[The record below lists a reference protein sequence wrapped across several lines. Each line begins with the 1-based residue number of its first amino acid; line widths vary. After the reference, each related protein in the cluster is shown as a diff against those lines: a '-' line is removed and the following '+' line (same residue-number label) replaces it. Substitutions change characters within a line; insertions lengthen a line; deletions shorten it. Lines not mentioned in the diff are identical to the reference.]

1 MVYRPTKVVRAALF
15 WILLNLFF
23 VPIGV
28 VTAVELQTTDS
39 SIAMTEQPAQHKVLR
54 LVSESW
60 PPFAY
65 ECDSKACGVD
75 VELVAHVLAKLGY
88 QVQIQ
93 FVPWSRALA
102 RIQAGEADAIL
113 DVSKGESNEREEFLL
128 FPGEP
133 LSISSNSLFYRKSEP
148 FFYEGLT
155 SLRGKRVAI
164 VRGYHYSANFMSAT
178 FFSRD
183 LGGNHEQNMKKLVRE
198 RVDLALMDTAVGIH
212 LIRTLNVEDQ
222 IAKDPTLFTSGKLYL
237 AFASRPEYANLVS
250 GFERELIAFK
260 RTVEYEKLLLRYGLS
275 AEQQGIHE

>member
-1 MVYRPTKVVRAALF
+1 MVYRPTKVVRAALW
-15 WILLNLFF
+15 WILLALSSM
-23 VPIGV
+23 PIGV
-28 VTAVELQTTDS
+28 VMAVGLQTTDS
-39 SIAMTEQPAQHKVLR
+39 SIAMTEQPAQHMVLR

-88 QVQIQ
+88 QIQIQ
-93 FVPWSRALA
+93 FVPWPRALA

-113 DVSKGESNEREEFLL
+113 DISKGESNEREHSLL
-128 FPGEP
+128 FPSEP
-133 LSISSNSLFYRKSEP
+133 LSISSHSLFYRKSEP
-148 FFYEGLT
+148 FVYEGLT
-155 SLRGKRVAI
+155 SLRGKRVAV
-164 VRGYHYSANFMSAT
+164 VRGYNYSANFMSAA

-183 LGGNHEQNMKKLVRE
+183 PGVGHEQNMKKLVRG

-212 LIRTLNVEDQ
+212 LIRTLDVEDQ
-222 IAKDPTLFTSGKLYL
+222 IAKDPTLFISGKLYL

-260 RTVEYEKLLLRYGLS
+260 RTVDYEKLLLRYGLS
-275 AEQQGIHE
+275 PEQEGMQ